1 MNTVLGLIILLS
13 QNNIEKGIAYN
24 LSNFIIDNL
33 AEINNMSMQELAKR
47 CFIST
52 SSVIKYCRLLG
63 FNSYSDFKWQLQS
76 TYQNRKLQL
85 FEKQEKISFEK
96 LFEKIQNLSIV
107 PINQTELFEK
117 VSDTAKIINQTKS
130 IYIYGAVFPV
140 MLTQAFC
147 EDMLMMG
154 VAVHMKHISYAPL
167 EIENNNNDTV
177 MIISISGRFQ
187 ETHQAEYQ
195 KMCQLNPNTILFSQD
210 IEHINNLKIN
220 FALPKTDSS
229 EYDDL
234 VLLLTL
240 DMIKNKY
247 YLDFYQR

>member
-13 QNNIEKGIAYN
+13 QNNIEKGITYN

-33 AEINNMSMQELAKR
+33 SEINNMSMQELAKR
-47 CFIST
+47 CFVST

-76 TYQNRKLQL
+76 TKQNRKLQL
-85 FEKQEKISFEK
+85 FEKQEKISFKKLFEKLQSLAINPIDQEK
-96 LFEKIQNLSIV
+96 LFEKINNI
-107 PINQTELFEK
+107 T
-117 VSDTAKIINQTKS
+117 KIINQTKS

-154 VAVHMKHISYAPL
+154 VSVHMRHFSYAPL
-167 EIENNNNDTV
+167 EIENNDSDTII
-177 MIISISGRFQ
+177 IISISGRFQ
-187 ETHQAEYQ
+187 ETHQTEYQ
-195 KMCQLNPNTILFSQD
+195 KICQLNPNTILFSQD

-220 FALPKTDSS
+220 LELPKTDSS
-229 EYDDL
+229 DYDDL
-234 VLLLTL
+234 ILLITL
-240 DMIKNKY
+240 NMIKNRY
-247 YLDFYQR
+247 YLDYYQK

>member
-13 QNNIEKGIAYN
+13 QNNIEKGIAYS

-63 FNSYSDFKWQLQS
+63 FNSYSDFKYQLQS

-96 LFEKIQNLSIV
+96 LFEKIQNLSIDS
-107 PINQTELFEK
+107 INQTELFEK
-117 VSDTAKIINQTKS
+117 VSNTAKIINQTQS

-147 EDMLMMG
+147 EDMLIMK
-154 VAVHMKHISYAPL
+154 VSVHMKHISYAPL
-167 EIENNNNDTV
+167 EIENNNDDTV

-195 KMCQLNPNTILFSQD
+195 KMCQLLPNTILFSQD

-220 FALPKTDSS
+220 FALSKTDSS

-247 YLDFYQR
+247 YLDFYQK